1 MRHLTYW
8 NQAAMRIM
16 RDTHGS
22 TLAETMI
29 AVLVAL
35 VGVFSLGGVIFQA
48 MTTNKNQ
55 GTEVTRATIYA
66 QDKIEKL
73 LSLDFISC
81 TQSAGSQ
88 PATCNSTGITASGW
102 TQGLLASG
110 ALSPMQATC
119 PSSGASVGYVD
130 YLDANGIQLTGT
142 SCSAISAATPSYI
155 RMWQIT
161 DVTTTGAPAIKNVTV
176 AVYSQN
182 AVNAAGGKPVIIV
195 TSLLSNPN

>member
-1 MRHLTYW
+1 
-8 NQAAMRIM
+8 MRIL

-73 LSLDFISC
+73 LSLDFSSC
-81 TQSAGSQ
+81 TQTASSQ
-88 PATCNSTGITASGW
+88 PAGCNTTGIAASGW

-130 YLDANGIQLTGT
+130 YLDTNGIQLTGT
-142 SCSAISAATPSYI
+142 SCSALSGTAPSYI

>member
-73 LSLDFISC
+73 LSLDFTSC

-130 YLDANGIQLTGT
+130 YLDTNGIQLTGT
-142 SCSAISAATPSYI
+142 SCSALSGTAPSYI

>member
-1 MRHLTYW
+1 MRHLTYG
-8 NQAAMRIM
+8 NQAAMRIL

-73 LSLDFISC
+73 LSLDFSSC
-81 TQSAGSQ
+81 TQTASSQ
-88 PATCNSTGITASGW
+88 PAGCNTTGIAASGW

-130 YLDANGIQLTGT
+130 YLDTNGIQLTGT
-142 SCSAISAATPSYI
+142 SCSALSGTAPSYI